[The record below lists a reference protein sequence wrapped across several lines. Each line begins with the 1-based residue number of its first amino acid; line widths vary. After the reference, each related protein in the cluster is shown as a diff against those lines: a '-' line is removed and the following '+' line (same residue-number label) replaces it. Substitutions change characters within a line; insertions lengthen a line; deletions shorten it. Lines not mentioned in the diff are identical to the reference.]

1 MDNFFSKNE
10 EEVAVVPSEEI
21 LDAITSSE
29 VVEVFSEEDLTKED
43 ESDIDWETL

>member
-1 MDNFFSKNE
+1 MDNFFNNNDE
-10 EEVAVVPSEEI
+10 EATVVPSEEV